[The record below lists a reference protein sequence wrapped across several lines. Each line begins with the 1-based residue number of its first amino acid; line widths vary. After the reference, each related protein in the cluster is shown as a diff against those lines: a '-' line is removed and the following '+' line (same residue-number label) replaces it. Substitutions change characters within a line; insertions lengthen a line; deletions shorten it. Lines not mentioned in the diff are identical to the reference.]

1 MDTSSITCTATE
13 SFHEWQEDELLES
26 LILLLTN
33 PRSQSVSAGEAIC
46 LVNQIVGELLIR
58 NHLQPNEVSRL
69 Q

>member
-1 MDTSSITCTATE
+1 MDASVITSAATE
-13 SFHEWQEDELLES
+13 SLHEWQEDELLER

-33 PRSQSVSAGEAIC
+33 PRPESVSARDAIW

-58 NHLQPNEVSRL
+58 NHLQPIQVSRL